1 MMSAKPPT
9 APKQG
14 QDVAAFLETAAQT
27 PVQADTPKGRL
38 IFAMDATASRAPAWD
53 MAMSI
58 QADMFNAAAAL
69 GGLEVQLVYYRG
81 LAECRSSA
89 WTRDAA
95 GLGRLMSKVGVLAG
109 RTQIERVL
117 RHVLKEASTGKVN
130 AVVFIG
136 DAMEENVDLL
146 ADAAGQLGLRGVPVF
161 MFHEGGGEPAAGAFK
176 HIAKVSGGAYC
187 LFDAASPDKLRNLLR
202 AVAAFAAGG
211 AQALINYGKRH
222 GGDVLQIA
230 DQMTR
235 R

>member
-1 MMSAKPPT
+1 MMSTKPPSAST
-9 APKQG
+9 RG
-14 QDVAAFLETAAQT
+14 QDVAAFLETAART
-27 PVQADTPKGRL
+27 PVQTDNPKGRL

-53 MAMSI
+53 MAISI

-81 LAECRSSA
+81 LAECRASA

-117 RHVLKEASTGKVN
+117 RHALKETSKGKVN

-136 DAMEENVDLL
+136 DAMEENIDLL

-161 MFHEGGGEPAAGAFK
+161 MFHEGGGEPVAGAFK

-187 LFDAASPDKLRNLLR
+187 LFDTSSPERLRNLLR

-211 AQALINYGKRH
+211 TQALTELGERQ

-230 DQMTR
+230 NQMTNR
-235 R
+235 

>member
-1 MMSAKPPT
+1 MCAKPLTP
-9 APKQG
+9 
-14 QDVAAFLETAAQT
+14 DSVSSSVAAFLNAAETT
-27 PVQADTPKGRL
+27 PVRSENPTGRL
-38 IFAMDATASRAPAWD
+38 IFAMDATASRGPTWD

-58 QADMFNAAAAL
+58 QADMFTEASAL

-81 LAECRSSA
+81 LMECRSSG
-89 WTRDAA
+89 WTRD
-95 GLGRLMSKVGVLAG
+95 GPELGRLMGKVGLLAG
-109 RTQIERVL
+109 RTQIERIL
-117 RHVLKEASTGKVN
+117 KHALKETGMGVVN
-130 AVVFIG
+130 ALVFIG

-161 MFHEGGGEPAAGAFK
+161 MFHEGGGEPAASAFK

-187 LFDAASPDKLRNLLR
+187 LFDVSSPGALRALLR

-211 AQALINYGKRH
+211 ARALEDYGRKH
-222 GGDVLQIA
+222 GGHVQQIS

>member
-1 MMSAKPPT
+1 MCAKPLTPDSVSR
-9 APKQG
+9 
-14 QDVAAFLETAAQT
+14 DVAAFLNAADKT
-27 PVQADTPKGRL
+27 PVRSETPTGRL
-38 IFAMDATASRAPAWD
+38 IFAMDATASRGPSWD

-58 QADMFNAAAAL
+58 QADMFTEAAAL

-81 LAECRSSA
+81 LMECRSSG

-95 GLGRLMSKVGVLAG
+95 ELGRLMGKVGLLAG
-109 RTQIERVL
+109 RTQVERVL
-117 RHVLKEASTGKVN
+117 KHTLKEAGEGVVN
-130 AVVFIG
+130 ALVFIG

-161 MFHEGGGEPAAGAFK
+161 MFHEGGGEPAASAFK

-187 LFDAASPDKLRNLLR
+187 LFDASSPGALRALLR

-211 AQALINYGKRH
+211 ARALEDYGRKH
-222 GGDVLQIA
+222 GGQVQQIS